1 MSEKTQTTKTS
12 KSFNQKQLFFLKYM
26 LIVLIDLVVLGFFN
40 QYWDL
45 VFIET
50 FTIAVF
56 AAMLLQFMMQVA
68 IKIEHIAA
76 DYFFGGKTG
85 RHIKVMRGVSAWAI
99 IFISK
104 LVILKVL
111 SIAFGDSV
119 VFSGPVHGVVS
130 FIVVVLVII
139 IAEQAV
145 MWIYRALGD
154 DDTKDLN
161 PTEALI
167 KEWNE
172 EEGSSTIKMN

>member
-1 MSEKTQTTKTS
+1 MSLKAQSTQS
-12 KSFNQKQLFFLKYM
+12 YSQKQLFFLKYM
-26 LIVLIDLVVLGFFN
+26 LIVLIDLAVLGFFN

-50 FTIAVF
+50 FTIAMF
-56 AAMLLQFMMQVA
+56 TAMLLQFLMQVA
-68 IKIEHIAA
+68 LKVEHIAA

-99 IFISK
+99 IFVSK

-145 MWIYRALGD
+145 MWIFRSLGD
-154 DDTKDLN
+154 SEDKDLN

-167 KEWNE
+167 KELSAE
-172 EEGSSTIKMN
+172 KIK

>member
-1 MSEKTQTTKTS
+1 MSEKTQTIQAS

-56 AAMLLQFMMQVA
+56 TAMLLQLLMKAAM
-68 IKIEHIAA
+68 KIEHVAA

-104 LVILKVL
+104 LVILKAL

-119 VFSGPVHGVVS
+119 VFSGPLHGVLS
-130 FIVVVLVII
+130 FIVVVMVII

-145 MWIYRALGD
+145 MWIYRSLGD
-154 DDTKDLN
+154 SEDKNLSQ
-161 PTEALI
+161 TEALI

-172 EEGSSTIKMN
+172 E